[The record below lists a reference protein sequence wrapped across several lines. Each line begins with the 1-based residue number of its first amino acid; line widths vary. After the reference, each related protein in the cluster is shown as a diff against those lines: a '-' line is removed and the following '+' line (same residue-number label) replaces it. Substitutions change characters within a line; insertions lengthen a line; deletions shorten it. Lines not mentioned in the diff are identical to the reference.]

1 MERKYSL
8 EEILDH
14 IDPAY
19 LNYAEW
25 TEVGQ
30 ALKLEGYPCEV
41 WDRWSRRDSGRFH
54 EGECEK
60 KWRSFR
66 REEGV
71 TGGTIYHLAVQQG
84 WSPIAGGDFDEL
96 DLDGS
101 ISYEL
106 PDSPIVGEGWAEHR
120 DVEGPKG
127 WDPVGELS
135 RYLETL
141 FTPDEIFGYVTQS
154 FEKPDKNG
162 HTKMVPANK
171 GIYTKKVG
179 EILKALRSAKKSGET
194 LESIVGKYD
203 PAAGAWIRFN
213 PLDGNGVN
221 NENVSDFRYA
231 LVESDSMEIEAQN
244 GIIRQLNLPVAVL
257 VHSGGK
263 SLHAIVRID
272 ADDIKEYQSRVNY
285 MYDICK
291 KNGMV
296 IDTQN
301 RNPSRLSRMPGCIR
315 GDKKQYIVGT
325 NIGCKSWDE
334 WKEWTEAVND
344 DLPDFEELITEWND
358 LPELAPE
365 LIEGVLRE
373 GHKMLIA
380 GPSKAGKSFD
390 LIELAIAI
398 AEGGCWHGF
407 KCRQGRVLYVNLELD
422 RASCLHRFRDVYDA
436 LGARPNGIGNVDI
449 WNLRGRSLPMDKLAP
464 KLIRRAKDR
473 HYKAV
478 IVDPIYKV
486 ITGDENSADQMAK
499 FCNQFDKVCT
509 ELKAA
514 AIYCHHHSKGA
525 QGGKRSMDRAS
536 GSGVFARDPDAMIDM
551 IELELPAAAIDQ
563 EINKAVCA
571 ACRQFLEAHV
581 TDRNWSEELS
591 QDDLL
596 MAQKVVEYCRN
607 AIGDSRWNS
616 DIFEKQ
622 ISEAAAK
629 ARSMTAWRLEG
640 TLREF
645 AKFDPVNC
653 WFRYPVHVPDESGV
667 LSDIE
672 PETEKP
678 VWEKAKEARKKQAT
692 KNREAKRNALEIAF
706 TSLELEGAEVS
717 MQALAETMGKSVKA
731 LGAALGDGQ
740 KANKDW
746 KKSFEKYTNEDG
758 KTYVRRKNNEGVRS
772 APDHGAEQCS

>member
-1 MERKYSL
+1 MDERLNL
-8 EEILDH
+8 EEILTH
-14 IDPAY
+14 VDPGLLSY
-19 LNYAEW
+19 QEW
-25 TEVGQ
+25 ADVGM
-30 ALKLEGYPCEV
+30 ALKLEGYSCDL
-41 WDRWSRRDSGRFH
+41 WDSWSRRDYGRYH
-54 EGECEK
+54 EGECAK

-66 REEGV
+66 RDEGV
-71 TGGTIYHLAVQQG
+71 TGGTIYHFAVQQG
-84 WSPIAGGDFDEL
+84 WIPERSDNFEEL
-96 DLDGS
+96 DLNGS
-101 ISYEL
+101 ISYEA
-106 PDSPIVGEGWAEHR
+106 PSDRIVGEGWAEHR
-120 DVEGPKG
+120 EIEEPKD
-127 WDPVGELS
+127 WNPITELS

-141 FTPDEIFGYVTQS
+141 FSPDEIFGYVASS
-154 FEKPDKNG
+154 FEKPDKEG
-162 HTKMVPANK
+162 RMKWVPANK
-171 GIYTKKVG
+171 GVYTIKVG
-179 EILKALRSAKKSGET
+179 EMLQNLRQAKKDGKS
-194 LESIVGKYD
+194 LDDVIGKYNQ
-203 PAAGAWIRFN
+203 AAGAWIRFN
-213 PLDGNGVN
+213 PLDGHGVN
-221 NENVSDFRYA
+221 NENVVDFRYA
-231 LVESDSMEIEAQN
+231 LVESDAMDIEAQN

-285 MYDICK
+285 LYDICR

-301 RNPSRLSRMPGCIR
+301 RNPSRLSRLPGCQR
-315 GDKKQYIVGT
+315 GEKRQFIVDT

-365 LIEGVLRE
+365 LIEGILRE

-398 AEGGCWHGF
+398 AEGGRWHGF
-407 KCRQGRVLYVNLELD
+407 KCRQGRVLYINLELD
-422 RASCLHRFRDVYDA
+422 RASCLHRFKDVYSA
-436 LGARPNGIGNVDI
+436 LGIRGRGISNIDI
-449 WNLRGRSLPMDKLAP
+449 WNLRGRSIPMDKLAP
-464 KLIRRAKDR
+464 KLIRRAKDKG
-473 HYKAV
+473 YKAV

-486 ITGDENSADQMAK
+486 ITGDENSADQMAR

-514 AIYCHHHSKGA
+514 TIYCHHHSKGA

-551 IELELPAAAIDQ
+551 IELDLPAATINQ
-563 EINKAVCA
+563 EINKAVCK

-581 TDRNWSEELS
+581 TDSNWTDELS

-596 MAQKVVEYCRN
+596 MASKVTEYCRN
-607 AIGDSRWNS
+607 AIGDSKWKT

-622 ISEAAAK
+622 IAEAAIR

-653 WFRYPVHVPDESGV
+653 WFRYPIHVADESGA

-678 VWEKAKEARKKQAT
+678 VWEKAKEERKRK
-692 KNREAKRNALEIAF
+692 AKKKKEEGRNKFEVSFAN
-706 TSLELEGAEVS
+706 LELSGEPVSIAELAKAIDTKVETVKGWFGEG
-717 MQALAETMGKSVKA
+717 KA
-731 LGAALGDGQ
+731 ARADY
-740 KANKDW
+740 KEC
-746 KKSFEKYTNEDG
+746 FEKYLGEDG
-758 KTYVRRKNNEGVRS
+758 KAYIRRKESDTDGT
-772 APDHGAEQCS
+772 D

>member
-1 MERKYSL
+1 MVEHKYSL
-8 EEILDH
+8 EEILDN

-19 LNYAEW
+19 LNYSEW

-30 ALKLEGYPCEV
+30 ALKLEGYPCSAWEN
-41 WDRWSRRDSGRFH
+41 WSRRDSGRFH

-66 REEGV
+66 RDEGV

-84 WSPIAGGDFDEL
+84 WSPERDDDYDEI
-96 DLDGS
+96 DLNGS
-101 ISYEL
+101 ISYEAQ
-106 PDSPIVGEGWAEHR
+106 SRIVGEGWAEQR
-120 DVEGPKG
+120 EVEAPEDSE
-127 WDPVGELS
+127 WHPVDEFS

-141 FTPDEIFGYVTQS
+141 FTPDEIFGYVVSS
-154 FEKPDKNG
+154 FEKPDKEG
-162 HTKMVPANK
+162 QTKWVPANK
-171 GIYTKKVG
+171 GIYTLKVRD
-179 EILKALRSAKKSGET
+179 ILQQLRKAKKAGDG
-194 LESIVGKYD
+194 LEAVIGKYNHS
-203 PAAGAWIRFN
+203 AGAWIRFN

-221 NENVSDFRYA
+221 NENVIDFRYA
-231 LVESDSMEIEAQN
+231 LVESDSMDIETQN
-244 GIIRQLNLPVAVL
+244 GIIRQMNLPVAAL

-272 ADDIKEYQSRVNY
+272 ADDLKEYQARVNY
-285 MYDICK
+285 LYDVCK

-301 RNPSRLSRMPGCIR
+301 RNPSRLSRLPGCIR
-315 GDKKQYIVGT
+315 GDRKQFLVDT

-344 DLPDFEELITEWND
+344 DLPDFEELAAEWND
-358 LPELAPE
+358 LPALAPE

-398 AEGGCWHGF
+398 AEGRRWHGF
-407 KCRQGRVLYVNLELD
+407 QCRQGRVLYVNLELD
-422 RASCLHRFRDVYDA
+422 RASCLHRFKDVYTA
-436 LGARPNGIGNVDI
+436 LGARANGITNIDI
-449 WNLRGRSLPMDKLAP
+449 WNLRGRSIPMDKLAP

-486 ITGDENSADQMAK
+486 ITGDENSADQMAR

-509 ELKAA
+509 ELEAA

-551 IELELPAAAIDQ
+551 IELELPAATIDQ
-563 EINKAVCA
+563 EINKAVCK

-581 TDRNWSEELS
+581 TDRTWTEELS

-596 MAQKVVEYCRN
+596 MASKVTEYCRN
-607 AIGDSRWNS
+607 AIGDSKWKS

-622 ISEAAAK
+622 ISDAAAR
-629 ARSMTAWRLEG
+629 ARLMTAWRLEG

-653 WFRYPVHVPDESGV
+653 WFRYPIHIPDESGV

-672 PETEKP
+672 PETEISGHQKMI
-678 VWEKAKEARKKQAT
+678 EARKKKAEKEKAENLNQI
-692 KNREAKRNALEIAF
+692 EIAF
-706 TSLELEGAEVS
+706 EGLQVDGSAAVADIAEEIGVAADTIKRWFGKGKRS
-717 MQALAETMGKSVKA
+717 KPDYKKRFETY
-731 LGAALGDGQ
+731 Q
-740 KANKDW
+740 KTDD
-746 KKSFEKYTNEDG
+746 ERLYM
-758 KTYVRRKNNEGVRS
+758 RRKDEVGKDTDGR
-772 APDHGAEQCS
+772 